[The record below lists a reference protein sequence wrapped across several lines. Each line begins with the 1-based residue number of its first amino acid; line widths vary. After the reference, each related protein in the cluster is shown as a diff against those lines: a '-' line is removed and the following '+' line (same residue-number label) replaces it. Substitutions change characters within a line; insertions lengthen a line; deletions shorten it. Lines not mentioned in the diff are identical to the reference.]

1 MTSVPERARI
11 GRALLALCGHRA
23 ENTQGVSDADWQALD
38 RLAEDHRLQPC
49 LHGRHE
55 RGEISGIPDSVA
67 HRWRDATRANAMTIL
82 SQRRALLQAV
92 DTLAVEGI
100 GCVALK
106 GAALAWTV
114 WPNPAERQMRD
125 IDLLVAKDN
134 AAKAYDALRATGWQ
148 APGLDAAELSRFAE
162 AETHLPPLYSSE
174 GVMCELHAH
183 VWSRPPLPGSPMPV
197 SDDGHF
203 LGHARH
209 SERLGAAIPCAEDM
223 LAHLVVHAAC
233 SHLLNIGPMALVDVD
248 LWCARKAIDW
258 PAFWE
263 RARRDR
269 FERPAGLIFALVDR
283 WRRPGFLTESQS
295 PYAIPPELLD
305 KAELLLVQDPD
316 VRKDVSVIASL
327 AAGRIGGRFD
337 QHPLD
342 RAEGEATLGARIGQ
356 VANRFVSLAKG
367 LGSAQTRSDGLA
379 TARLQKWMEG

>member
-1 MTSVPERARI
+1 MTRVPERARI

-23 ENTQGVSDADWQALD
+23 EKAQGLSDADWQLLD
-38 RLAEDHRLQPC
+38 VLAEDHRLQPF

-55 RGEISGIPDSVA
+55 RGEIAGVPDSVA
-67 HRWRDATRANAMTIL
+67 HRWREATRANAVTML
-82 SQRRALLQAV
+82 SQRRALLRAV
-92 DTLAVEGI
+92 ETLGAEGI

-114 WPNPAERQMRD
+114 WPSPVERQMRD
-125 IDLLVAKDN
+125 IDLLVAQDN
-134 AAKAYDALRATGWQ
+134 AAEAYSALRAAGWQ
-148 APGLDAAELSRFAE
+148 APDLDAAELSRFAK
-162 AETHLPPLYSSE
+162 AETHLPPLHSPE

-197 SDDGHF
+197 SDNAHF

-233 SHLLNIGPMALVDVD
+233 SHLLNVGPMALVDVD
-248 LWCARKAIDW
+248 LWCARKVIDW

-263 RARRDR
+263 RAQREGFD
-269 FERPAGLIFALVDR
+269 RPAALVFALVDR
-283 WRRPGFLTESQS
+283 WRRPDFLTECQS
-295 PYAIPPELLD
+295 PHSIPPELLEE
-305 KAELLLVQDPD
+305 AELLLVQDLD
-316 VRKDVSVIASL
+316 LRKDVSVIASL
-327 AAGRIGGRFD
+327 AAGRIGGRLD

-342 RAEGEATLGARIGQ
+342 RAEGEATLGERIGQ
-356 VANRFVSLAKG
+356 VATRIVS
-367 LGSAQTRSDGLA
+367 LA